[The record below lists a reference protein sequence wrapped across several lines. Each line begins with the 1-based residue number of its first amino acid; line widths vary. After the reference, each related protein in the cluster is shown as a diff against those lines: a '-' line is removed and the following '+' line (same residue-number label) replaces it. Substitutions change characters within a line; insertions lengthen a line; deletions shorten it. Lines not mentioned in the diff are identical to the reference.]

1 MAVANVTG
9 YLDEVAI
16 RRIVLPKLL
25 LALKKNTTDTR
36 ILMNALLCIIERLD
50 KQQIIDEVLPVLWE
64 VKLQDA
70 EIVLRVVSE
79 CETCFIYF
87 FFIPSMS
94 LKF

>member
-25 LALKKNTTDTR
+25 LAFKKNTTDTR

-70 EIVLRVVSE
+70 EIVVRVVSKW
-79 CETCFIYF
+79 
-87 FFIPSMS
+87 S
-94 LKF
+94 LSLDNMCH